1 MAMVVLPTSPGFLT
15 VPSYCRG
22 AEGSLGTCPSWQA
35 MNSIVFSPFSSS
47 CRLRFVWNPIDI
59 RHLGVGKQRRR
70 CRISNSSPAGQAA
83 GEGFNEHSLEFE
95 SRTRA
100 HLLRSP
106 VCSLSVSLPGCS
118 AAFDRHKLN
127 GKLRF
132 GRQRRGVVV
141 AVSASS
147 RGQDSE
153 EGDADEQGQNR
164 EDVEDVREIID
175 VPNEVEARN
184 ARIEAEIRSKEEHKQ
199 YRESLESRRKK
210 FLHNLKE
217 QHKVYKADRDE
228 WGIGLKPIFTVYED
242 AQGKRYKVDVD
253 EDEIWLRSGV
263 DPLFPQFA
271 DDEAREVVERNIA
284 KANSLARKIVE
295 GSYEPNELSVLYKF
309 QKAGQETTVGSVRWD
324 GDKDTSQNYLPAP
337 LQKMNFVTVFA
348 LTVVGGFA
356 YKWWTGRKPKVPNPV
371 VDEQEAR
378 LMKMRKLKAKMN
390 QKQVIEN
397 PEVIEQDP
405 PKKGG
410 DAAGNKREPPEV
422 EAKNAVVDV
431 TPTPTPGLKPS
442 FEDGEFQK
450 KVEEIRAM
458 AREARLQEE
467 RNADLRF
474 EKNSERT
481 QRQRS
486 MEEEMQEKNRA
497 KELEAL
503 AKNLD
508 DVRRL
513 GSLDG
518 DLTSTPDMDFKEKSL
533 NLGSEVAAKPQNGKP
548 PTVQKLESS
557 KSDSNS
563 ASGNGMPKKPE
574 STMPT
579 NGKAVPP
586 AQPSV
591 GVKPRIIL
599 SPKEARASIAAKR
612 ARLES
617 GDASPST
624 GKAGFSENMKAK
636 IKSKRAKAAAEAAKG
651 IAKDAFNGASRGSPN
666 ELSQDV
672 SSATSQEELNSDV
685 GGISDRVTTNGQVSR
700 LDAEPVPAVQSGQ
713 RDNGASLNGASSKTS
728 AEGSSEQPVP
738 ESKIEERKVGKGGEK
753 KPKSSKEEEEEQEW
767 MSDEVLRDIVFKV
780 QANEEAGR
788 EPFFNLNSEQEKR
801 FFKGLER
808 KFEREGDRVKSW
820 IKDRVENIDY
830 GADGVSL
837 MDPPESYT
845 AKWKEGADPSGQT
858 SDLAKKFSEDRKR
871 ILKKQSG
878 LDYTSSPS
886 IDEDED
892 VRPKQSSSS
901 PVSPSVSPSNVTTT
915 NVGRGKAKETKS
927 GTAKTTVTSS
937 GRPAAFTPNLPS
949 NGENEEEQV
958 ENWQNTKRWAQ
969 DLQRKY
975 ELEKDPETRALMRE
989 IGQDLDRWITEDEIE
1004 EANRLLEK
1012 GVEGEQEYV
1021 RMHYEKTKA
1030 KIKEQRDLF
1039 GREAMMNKY
1048 GEYKPEQEEPELWW
1062 FDLPYVLCL
1071 GLQSRIEGE
1080 MQSGLY
1086 SVDMSPA
1093 MEGVGNSSGMVHTV
1107 AFQDRGDAH
1116 NFSRLLEQESEK
1128 LGAEAVQVVPFDP
1141 KELYRDAGAEGYKVT
1156 VIKKGQLQLSIDQT
1170 LEEVES
1176 RILEIGTARYYEDLL
1191 RDRSI
1196 DMDAVLDD
1204 GLGYGQ
1210 TPQI

>member
-1 MAMVVLPTSPGFLT
+1 MAMVVLPTSPGLLT
-15 VPSYCRG
+15 VPSKCRG
-22 AEGSLGTCPSWQA
+22 GEESFPTCPSWQA

-47 CRLRFVWNPIDI
+47 CRSRFLWNPYDF
-59 RHLGVGKQRRR
+59 RHSGVGKQRRR
-70 CRISNSSPAGQAA
+70 CRVSNLSTARQPA
-83 GEGFNEHSLEFE
+83 GEGFNEQVLEFE
-95 SRTRA
+95 SGIRM

-118 AAFDRHKLN
+118 AAFNRQKLN
-127 GKLRF
+127 GTLRF
-132 GRQRRGVVV
+132 GTQRRGVVV
-141 AVSASS
+141 AASAS
-147 RGQDSE
+147 RREQDSE
-153 EGDADEQGQNR
+153 EEDGDEEGQNR
-164 EDVEDVREIID
+164 EDVEEVREIID
-175 VPNEVEARN
+175 VANEAEDRDARV
-184 ARIEAEIRSKEEHKQ
+184 EAEIRSKEEYKQ
-199 YRESLESRRKK
+199 FRESLESKRKR
-210 FLHNLKE
+210 FLHNLRE
-217 QHKVYKADRDE
+217 QHQVYKADREE
-228 WGIGLKPIFTVYED
+228 WGIGLNPIFTVYED
-242 AQGKRYKVDVD
+242 AQGNRYKVDVD

-271 DDEAREVVERNIA
+271 DDEAREVGERNIA

-295 GSYEPNELSVLYKF
+295 GVYEPNELSVLYKF

-324 GDKDTSQNYLPAP
+324 SGKDTSQKYLPSP
-337 LQKMNFVTVFA
+337 LQKINFVTIFA
-348 LTVVGGFA
+348 LAVVGGFA

-397 PEVIEQDP
+397 PEVIEEDP
-405 PKKGG
+405 SKKGG
-410 DAAGNKREPPEV
+410 DAKGNKREPPEV

-431 TPTPTPGLKPS
+431 TPNQGPELKPS

-458 AREARLQEE
+458 ARQARLQEE

-474 EKNSERT
+474 AKNLERT

-497 KELEAL
+497 KELESL

-513 GSLDG
+513 GSPDD
-518 DLTSTPDMDFKEKSL
+518 DLTSTPDMNFKGKSP

-548 PTVQKLESS
+548 PTVQKLNSS
-557 KSDSNS
+557 KSGSYS
-563 ASGNGMPKKPE
+563 ASANGLPKKPE
-574 STMPT
+574 STLPT
-579 NGKAVPP
+579 NGKAAPP
-586 AQPSV
+586 AQPSA

-617 GDASPST
+617 GDSSSSP

-636 IKSKRAKAAAEAAKG
+636 IKSKRAKAAAEAANG
-651 IAKDAFNGASRGSPN
+651 IAKEVVNGASRDSPK
-666 ELSQDV
+666 ELSQDF
-672 SSATSQEELNSDV
+672 SSATSQEDLNPDV

-713 RDNGASLNGASSKTS
+713 CDNGASLNGASSKTS
-728 AEGSSEQPVP
+728 VQGSSEHPLP
-738 ESKIEERKVGKGGEK
+738 EPKKEEIIVGKGGEK
-753 KPKSSKEEEEEQEW
+753 RPKSSKEEEEEQEW

-830 GADGVSL
+830 GVDGVSL

-845 AKWKEGADPSGQT
+845 VKWREGAEPSGQT
-858 SDLAKKFSEDRKR
+858 SDFAKKFNEDRKR
-871 ILKKQSG
+871 IMKKQSG

-886 IDEDED
+886 LDDEED

-901 PVSPSVSPSNVTTT
+901 PVSPSVSQSQVPAT
-915 NVGRGKAKETKS
+915 NVGQGKAKEIKS
-927 GTAKTTVTSS
+927 GSAKTTVTSS

-949 NGENEEEQV
+949 KGENEEEPV
-958 ENWQNTKRWAQ
+958 DSWQNTKRWAQ

-989 IGQDLDRWITEDEIE
+989 IGQDLDRWITEEEIE

-1062 FDLPYVLCL
+1062 LDLPYVLCL
-1071 GLQSRIEGE
+1071 GLQSTIEGE
-1080 MQSGLY
+1080 VQSGLY

-1093 MEGVGNSSGMVHTV
+1093 MEGVGKSSGMVHTV

-1128 LGAEAVQVVPFDP
+1128 LGADVVQVVPFDP

-1156 VIKKGQLQLSIDQT
+1156 VVKKGQLQLSIDQT
-1170 LEEVES
+1170 LEEVEA
-1176 RILEIGTARYYEDLL
+1176 RILEIGTARYYDDLL

-1204 GLGYGQ
+1204 GLGYGH
-1210 TPQI
+1210 TPQF